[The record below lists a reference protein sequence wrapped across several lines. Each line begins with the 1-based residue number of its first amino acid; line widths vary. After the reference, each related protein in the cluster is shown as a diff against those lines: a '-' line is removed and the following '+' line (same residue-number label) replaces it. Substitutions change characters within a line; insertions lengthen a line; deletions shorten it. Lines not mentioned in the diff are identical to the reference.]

1 MYNSILDIDNKN
13 KKLKDLS
20 FIPGF
25 DMRKK
30 YQIINEKLKLNN
42 NMNTGN
48 DVIKE
53 DIFVKIFAKV
63 AQEQNKK
70 QTRKKKDTKEKKN
83 DTKNNGKKR
92 KPKLNLYIKYT

>member
-1 MYNSILDIDNKN
+1 MYNSILDD
-13 KKLKDLS
+13 KKVKDLS

-53 DIFVKIFAKV
+53 DIFVKLFAKV

-70 QTRKKKDTKEKKN
+70 QTRKQTKKKENTKEVIKEQ
-83 DTKNNGKKR
+83 TRGKKTR
-92 KPKLNLYIKYT
+92 DKKTKLKL

>member
-1 MYNSILDIDNKN
+1 MYNSILDD

-53 DIFVKIFAKV
+53 DIFVKLFAKV

-70 QTRKKKDTKEKKN
+70 QTRKKKIKTKEKKN
-83 DTKNNGKKR
+83 NTKTKTKES
-92 KPKLNLYIKYT
+92 KPKLKL

>member
-48 DVIKE
+48 DVIAE

-70 QTRKKKDTKEKKN
+70 QTRKKRNIKEKKN
-83 DTKNNGKKR
+83 DTKNNGKNSKT
-92 KPKLNLYIKYT
+92 KLNL

>member
-30 YQIINEKLKLNN
+30 YQVINEKLKLNN
-42 NMNTGN
+42 NMNTEN

-53 DIFVKIFAKV
+53 EIFAKLFAKV
-63 AQEQNKK
+63 AQEKNKK
-70 QTRKKKDTKEKKN
+70 QTRKKENKKKNKTKENK
-83 DTKNNGKKR
+83 TKENKTKENKE
-92 KPKLNLYIKYT
+92 KLKL

>member
-30 YQIINEKLKLNN
+30 YQVINEKLKLNN
-42 NMNTGN
+42 NMNTEN
-48 DVIKE
+48 DVLKE
-53 DIFVKIFAKV
+53 EIFVKLFAKV
-63 AQEQNKK
+63 GKEQNKK
-70 QTRKKKDTKEKKN
+70 QTRKKVNKKKN
-83 DTKNNGKKR
+83 KTKKNKIKENKK
-92 KPKLNLYIKYT
+92 KLKL

>member
-30 YQIINEKLKLNN
+30 YQVINEKLKLNN
-42 NMNTGN
+42 NMNTEN

-53 DIFVKIFAKV
+53 DIFLK
-63 AQEQNKK
+63 
-70 QTRKKKDTKEKKN
+70 
-83 DTKNNGKKR
+83 
-92 KPKLNLYIKYT
+92 